1 MQDEQHGIFFISYF
15 HLNVNPKYP
24 VLIFFFVSCFHKIYL
39 KMNTGSRE
47 KFFINT
53 DSDIK
58 KKRGLYHRR
67 AGSFQVLGSSC
78 QELQHKIPCSA
89 AVHRGKWKER
99 NLSSFKIYPTG

>member
-1 MQDEQHGIFFISYF
+1 MNSMAFFYFIFSSQCKPKISSTD
-15 HLNVNPKYP
+15 LS
-24 VLIFFFVSCFHKIYL
+24 FFVRCFHKTYL

-47 KFFINT
+47 KFVINT

-78 QELQHKIPCSA
+78 QELQRKIPCSA
-89 AVHRGKWKER
+89 AVHRGTWKER